1 MKRRDNYTLTNYVLI
16 GLIIASLTAGG
27 LLLAFGCPTVDA
39 AEPAEPV
46 EALEQVEPTEP
57 EPAAPAEPAE
67 EPAFTA
73 EELSLLA
80 LVIYQE
86 AGGDSCSDQTRRM
99 VGEVALNRVAD
110 DRFPDTL
117 EGVLTQRSQYG
128 KLHWTGLVWPERAS
142 HPGEEHAVL
151 RAYEC
156 ATAVLMGEERLLPE
170 DVIFQAEFVQGSE
183 VVAYSDGFY
192 FCR

>member
-1 MKRRDNYTLTNYVLI
+1 MKRRDNYTLTNYILI
-16 GLIIASLTAGG
+16 ALIIASLTALG
-27 LLLAFGCPTVDA
+27 LVMAFGCPTADA
-39 AEPAEPV
+39 AETVEPV
-46 EALEQVEPTEP
+46 ETLEQVEPTEP
-57 EPAAPAEPAE
+57 EPAE

-117 EGVLTQRSQYG
+117 AEVLTQRSQYG

-156 ATAVLMGEERLLPE
+156 ATAVLMGEERLLPQ

>member
-1 MKRRDNYTLTNYVLI
+1 MKRRADRYMITNYILVA
-16 GLIIASLTAGG
+16 LIIASLTASG
-27 LLLAFGCPTVDA
+27 LLIAFVAVPAADAMEQAEPTEQIIEPAA
-39 AEPAEPV
+39 AEPADQV
-46 EALEQVEPTEP
+46 EAE
-57 EPAAPAEPAE
+57 A
-67 EPAFTA
+67 PAFTA

-86 AGGDSCSDQTRRM
+86 AGGDNCSDETRRM

-110 DRFPDTL
+110 SRFPDTL
-117 EGVLTQRSQYG
+117 AEVLTQRSQYG
-128 KLHWTGLVWPERAS
+128 RLHWTGLEWPERAQN
-142 HPGEEHAVL
+142 PGEEHAVL

-156 ATAVLMGEERLLPE
+156 ATAVLMSDERLLPQ
-170 DVIFQAEFVQGSE
+170 DVVFQAEFVQGSE